1 MNTNPRQ
8 DTIYNCFRET
18 VERFPNL
25 VALMYKQDGKYT
37 AINYQ
42 ALSDYVDAVAEHLK
56 KLGVTQGD
64 SVGIYSYNRP
74 EWVMVDLAVLKLG
87 AVVVPIYHVMT
98 PFYIK
103 YIVNDAKIKML
114 FVENAVLYEKFA
126 TIKAE
131 VPLLQKVVLFDPK
144 DVPAKTDYLKFEDF
158 KKLPDKVHTP
168 SSAPDVLADD
178 VATIVYTSGT
188 TGEPKGVMLTHL
200 NITTNALAGIER
212 FHLNEQDI
220 MVSYLPL
227 SHMFERTCGYYVM
240 IFCGGAIAYAE
251 NFSTVVLDIGQV
263 CPTLLV
269 ALPRVLEKAYETGR
283 QKIASGSFIQRMLVN
298 SAIKNLNRYYNL
310 KYRGKLVPRFL
321 KIKCNIYDK
330 LVASK
335 FRQIAGGRLRLLVSG
350 GAPLNKQVGKIFA
363 ILGFNIY
370 EWYGL
375 TETAPIISSTMQ
387 EDNRLGTV
395 GKPIPDVQIKIG
407 ANSEILTKGLNLML
421 GYHNKPEETRKVI
434 DNEGWFH
441 TGDQGQFDRL
451 GNLIITGRI
460 KELIVTS
467 YGKKVAPIPIE
478 EKICSCGYVEQ
489 VMIYGDKKNFLV
501 ALVVPNRKTLERH
514 AQKHNIT
521 CTDFQ
526 GLCASDDIKTLI
538 ENEIEKATTDLAP
551 YEKIKAFTIIPE
563 GFTIDNDMLTPT
575 LKLRRNKVLEKYK
588 PVIEAM
594 YVKSTEQ

>member
-1 MNTNPRQ
+1 MNQKQ
-8 DTIYNCFRET
+8 DTIYLCFREA

-25 VALMYKQDGKYT
+25 VALMYKKDGKYT
-37 AINYQ
+37 AINYR

-56 KLGVTQGD
+56 KLDIGKGD
-64 SVGIYSYNRP
+64 SIGIYSYNRP
-74 EWVMVDLAVLKLG
+74 EWVMVDLAVMKLG

-103 YIVNDAKIKML
+103 YIINDSKIKVL
-114 FVENAVLYEKFA
+114 FVENAALYEKFA

-131 VPLLQKVVLFDPK
+131 VPSLKKVVLYDDK
-144 DVPAKTDYLKFEDF
+144 DIPAKTDYLKFEDF
-158 KKLPDKVHTP
+158 KKLPDKVHAP
-168 SSAPDVLADD
+168 SPGPEVLDD
-178 VATIVYTSGT
+178 NIATIVYTSGT
-188 TGEPKGVMLTHL
+188 TGEPKGVILTHL
-200 NITTNALAGIER
+200 NIVSNALAGIER
-212 FHLNEQDI
+212 FHINEQDI

-240 IFCGGAIAYAE
+240 MYSGGAIAYAE
-251 NFSTVVLDIGQV
+251 NFSTIVLDVGEIK
-263 CPTLLV
+263 PTLLV
-269 ALPRVLEKAYETGR
+269 ALPRVLEKAYETAR

-310 KYRGKLVPRFL
+310 KYRGKPIPRSL
-321 KIKCNIYDK
+321 KIKCNIFDK

-335 FRQIAGGRLRLLVSG
+335 FRKIAGDRLRLLVSG
-350 GAPLNKQVGKIFA
+350 GAPLNKQIGKIFA

-370 EWYGL
+370 EGYGL
-375 TETAPIISSTMQ
+375 TETAPIIASTMP
-387 EDNRLGTV
+387 EANRLGTV
-395 GKPIPDVQIKIG
+395 GKPIPDVQVKIG
-407 ANSEILTKGLNLML
+407 ANNEILTKGLNLML
-421 GYHNKPEETRKVI
+421 GYHNKPEETRKAI

-441 TGDQGQFDRL
+441 TGDQGQFDRF

-467 YGKKVAPIPIE
+467 YGKKIAPIPIE

-489 VMIYGDKKNFLV
+489 VMLYGDKKNFIV
-501 ALVVPNRKTLERH
+501 ALVVPNKKQIEYY

-521 CTDFQ
+521 GKDYNE
-526 GLCASDDIKTLI
+526 LVANDKIKNLL
-538 ENEIEKATTDLAP
+538 NQEIERATVDLSP

-563 GFTIDNDMLTPT
+563 GFTIDNGMLTPT

-588 PVIEAM
+588 PLIEAM
-594 YVKSTEQ
+594 YVKSMER